1 MMDMSNLFNC
11 GDLLGNFSSPC
22 IPLRLGCEN
31 IYQTCFSPS
40 LWQNRWFQRQVE
52 GICVHRE
59 CFEENT
65 DNSWPPR
72 CASQK
77 QDSRNIVEP
86 ISKRIVNKRWRVWNT
101 PMVPG
106 APSPDFS
113 ELRDLESNDLC
124 SPLWPKYW
132 CLLWEL
138 TCYIEVSCEQSLEQ
152 SWSLL
157 SKIFLS
163 FHLLAT
169 RWILSSFALT
179 GEWEISVD
187 VILKMS
193 QFL

>member
-1 MMDMSNLFNC
+1 MNCLLHKYCNYCCISLLILCKYRPTCKISRVSPHCPHNHNTLCTEIHLWVCQSRPFSIGYHFCMMDIPNLFNC

-22 IPLRLGCEN
+22 RPLRLGCEN

-59 CFEENT
+59 CFEEKT

-101 PMVPG
+101 PMASVNFETSSLMIFAHPYDPNIG
-106 APSPDFS
+106 V
-113 ELRDLESNDLC
+113 C
-124 SPLWPKYW
+124 
-132 CLLWEL
+132 
-138 TCYIEVSCEQSLEQ
+138 CEN
-152 SWSLL
+152 
-157 SKIFLS
+157 
-163 FHLLAT
+163 
-169 RWILSSFALT
+169 
-179 GEWEISVD
+179 
-187 VILKMS
+187 
-193 QFL
+193 